1 MFTVPFFQ
9 LFDVFGN
16 FQKKMLT
23 GKKKVTP
30 VTLAGIHFLS
40 TVTDLEKH
48 PDSL

>member
-23 GKKKVTP
+23 GKKGDSVS
-30 VTLAGIHFLS
+30 LAGIHFLS